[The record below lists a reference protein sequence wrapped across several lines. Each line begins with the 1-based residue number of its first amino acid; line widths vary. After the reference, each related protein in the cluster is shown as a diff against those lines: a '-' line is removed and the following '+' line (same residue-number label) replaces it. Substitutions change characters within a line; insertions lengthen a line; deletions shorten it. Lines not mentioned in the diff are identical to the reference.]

1 MSHYTMSYKGLSP
14 VEADAKALADT
25 RDYLGPKAW
34 EALLFEVGRANGYD
48 AANGGHAGWA
58 QILIALSFCGVQG
71 YPVHAIGRCYC
82 LEAYKDWMVSGDEP
96 VAVDAKGF
104 PDAHK

>member
-34 EALLFEVGRANGYD
+34 EALLFEVGRANGFD
-48 AANGGHAGWA
+48 AAQGGHAGWD
-58 QILIALSFCGVQG
+58 QILMALSFCGVQG
-71 YPVHAIGRCYC
+71 YPVHAIGRCNGGWP
-82 LEAYKDWMVSGDEP
+82 AWSTAP
-96 VAVDAKGF
+96 VLSAWRKMPASC
-104 PDAHK
+104 